1 MSLTSIRK
9 QVYSTLHTQRHRSA
23 IDTEFYCKASATT
36 AMRDGQKVK
45 HSFTPHHPWW
55 HVCRWPG
62 NDAARPAWS
71 DL

>member
-36 AMRDGQKVK
+36 AMRDGQKVNI
-45 HSFTPHHPWW
+45 HLRLITLGGTC
-55 HVCRWPG
+55 V
-62 NDAARPAWS
+62 D
-71 DL
+71 DLGMMLHDLLDQT